1 MQFWMN
7 TVMKILNKINV
18 TYNHD
23 TQVANVSTNKMLII
37 ANQ

>member
-1 MQFWMN
+1 
-7 TVMKILNKINV
+7 MKILNKINV

-23 TQVANVSTNKMLII
+23 THVANVSMNKMLNI